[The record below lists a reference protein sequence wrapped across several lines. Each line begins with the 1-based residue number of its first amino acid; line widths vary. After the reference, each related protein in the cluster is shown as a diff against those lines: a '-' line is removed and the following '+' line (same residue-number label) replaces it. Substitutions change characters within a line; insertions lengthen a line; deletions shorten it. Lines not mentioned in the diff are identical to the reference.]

1 MNLEKLYYEVKG
13 YIDRVD
19 FSKLWCGFEPLKFA
33 LYSADECFFN
43 GEYVAKTDEFLGN
56 TAISY
61 KGEMIAIWNVSEDM
75 NTVILASKM
84 IHEMFHG
91 FQGLN
96 NESRFPD
103 ELDALYNYKYSDE
116 NLSLKL
122 EENRLIAK
130 LVESFD
136 AKKLDRLLTIRKY
149 RYNRFSYESHYEA
162 CIEQIEGTAQFV
174 ELKAL
179 KQLSYELYREK
190 LSTLA
195 KRITVKE
202 NLLPIRIAC
211 YDIGALLLLILNE
224 NGIGYESGFVDTPF
238 SESLVADAEEY
249 ASRIELTMGKVIDGY
264 YEKADAI
271 ISEAI
276 SNGDVV
282 SECTSN
288 ILGVNVYNAVYYNN
302 HIITRYF
309 VMYGDV
315 NSPKIEY
322 GDFVIETD
330 EPKKMSRLYRF

>member
-33 LYSADECFFN
+33 LYNAEECFFD

-61 KGEMIAIWNVSEDM
+61 NGEMIAIWNVSGD
-75 NTVILASKM
+75 TDSIILASKL

-103 ELDALYNYKYSDE
+103 ELDALYSYKYSDE
-116 NLSLKL
+116 NLSMKL
-122 EENRLIAK
+122 EENRLIAE
-130 LVESFD
+130 LVERFETN
-136 AKKLDRLLTIRKY
+136 KLERLLEIRKY
-149 RYNRFSYESHYEA
+149 RYNHFNCECHYEA

-179 KQLSYELYREK
+179 KQLSCELYREK
-190 LSTLA
+190 LTTLI
-195 KRITVKE
+195 KRITKAE

-211 YDIGALLLLILNE
+211 YDIGALLLLILDE
-224 NGIGYESGFVDTPF
+224 NGIGYESGFVNTPF
-238 SESLVADAEEY
+238 SESLIADAVEY
-249 ASRIELTMGKVIDGY
+249 AGHIELTMGKVIDGY
-264 YEKADAI
+264 YEKADTI

-276 SNGDVV
+276 AKGDVV

-302 HIITRYF
+302 HIISRYF